1 MKNGFRAFDSDMHV
15 YDAANLYEKYMNP
28 KWGERIPKGRRD
40 GKHGRVEFKLGRGET
55 LRPIT
60 DVIDHGQKQVA
71 DRYDFAVARDYD
83 NQSQLEAMDREGLD
97 VAVLFRTSPL
107 HCDET
112 LEPEYAN
119 DLCRAWNDWIA
130 EFCKANPQRLKAS
143 ALITLHD
150 VDLAVE
156 EARRAV
162 NQLGIRAL
170 SLCPEPINGKRIH
183 DRCFDPLWEEIEKL
197 GVALCFHPPARP
209 KQDQVANK
217 FFGHPNANIVALALR
232 NPVELIQAVSCFC
245 AGGVLEKF
253 PKLRVAFLE
262 GNCAWLP
269 WLLYRLDERAKL
281 HGPLADVPLS
291 RKPSDYFL
299 RQCFISVDPD
309 EYLVT
314 DVIKRIGD
322 DNILISTDYPHI
334 DAHFPY
340 ALDEFF
346 EIEDISDNSRRRIL
360 WDNCARLYNIG

>member
-1 MKNGFRAFDSDMHV
+1 MD
-15 YDAANLYEKYMNP
+15 P
-28 KWGERIPKGRRD
+28 KWGERIPKGRRN
-40 GKHGRVEFKLGRGET
+40 GKHGRVEFKLGGGET
-55 LRPIT
+55 LRAIT
-60 DVIDHGQKQVA
+60 EVIDHGQKQVA

-83 NQSQLEAMDREGLD
+83 AVSQVEAMDREGLD

-112 LEPEYAN
+112 LEAEYATE
-119 DLCRAWNDWIA
+119 LCRAWNSWIA
-130 EFCKANPQRLKAS
+130 DFCKVNPSRLKAS

-150 VDLAVE
+150 VDLAVAE
-156 EARRAV
+156 VRRATGA
-162 NQLGIRAL
+162 LGIRAL
-170 SLCPEPINGKRIH
+170 SLCPEPIHGKRIH
-183 DRCFDPLWEEIEKL
+183 DRYFDPLWAEIERL

-232 NPVELIQAVSCFC
+232 NPVELIQAVASFC

-291 RKPSDYFL
+291 QKPSDYFL

-309 EYLVT
+309 EYLVS
-314 DVIKRIGD
+314 DVIKRLGD
-322 DNILISTDYPHI
+322 DTLVVSTDYPHI
-334 DAHFPY
+334 DAHFPH
-340 ALDEFF
+340 AIDEFLGIG
-346 EIEDISDNSRRRIL
+346 ELSDSNRRKIL
-360 WDNCARLYNIG
+360 WDNCARLYNLG